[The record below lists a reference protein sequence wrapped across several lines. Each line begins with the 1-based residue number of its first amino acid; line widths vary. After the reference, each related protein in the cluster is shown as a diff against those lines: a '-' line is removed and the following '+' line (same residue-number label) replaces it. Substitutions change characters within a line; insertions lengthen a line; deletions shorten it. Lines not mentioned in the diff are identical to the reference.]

1 MFMSL
6 FLLWIFSET
15 SSSRWVPYHLLQSM
29 QLNVSRVF
37 WILISRMSG
46 YMQLSN
52 KRFRVYMHLIFVVQ
66 NASGTVIPQSKFRNC
81 YECNCPSYEARVYN
95 FIKLTEDGSH
105 IISIITPHALGLG
118 ASITLTKKQWD
129 L

>member
-1 MFMSL
+1 
-6 FLLWIFSET
+6 
-15 SSSRWVPYHLLQSM
+15 
-29 QLNVSRVF
+29 
-37 WILISRMSG
+37 
-46 YMQLSN
+46 
-52 KRFRVYMHLIFVVQ
+52 MHLIFVVQ

-118 ASITLTKKQWD
+118 ASITLTKKNSGICD
-129 L
+129 FVCRSSTYSNLL